1 MLTDVEFVSQ
11 FSTELGRDY
20 GIAKSYVRDVPTQA
34 LLLLR
39 SFTHKL
45 TDLLAE
51 SQSVKFDSPNLYDR
65 IETLNSRRVID
76 VRVTRALHR
85 LRGDGN
91 RGAHPEK
98 YHLTSD
104 QLLELS
110 EKSVEK
116 LLKLVES
123 LFKQVTGKPLPKYQF
138 EAFDS
143 FAGRDLCYRAVM
155 NGDAEAQY
163 LVGMSLKTR
172 ALMQQEQEQALQAI
186 SGDEIAEESA
196 SIDTLSKAQ
205 YWFEQAADR
214 DMNAMHEHGV
224 AMIHGY
230 TGKPDLLRGEHAI
243 ATAAQAGIANAMA
256 LLGYFY
262 LVGSETVSVDLS
274 QAEHYLQK
282 AADLEQSEAM
292 ANLGVLFY
300 QQGNL
305 VKANYFI
312 SQAAK
317 AGFPHAQYHLAL
329 MFANG
334 EGVDRDLLASEH
346 WMKEAAEQ
354 GQLDAMLARAQ
365 SILNDDT
372 ASQAEQLLA
381 ESYLREVIKYGH
393 SVPAMIELS
402 IVLADGMLGKI
413 DVVGSAALLT
423 LAKQRA
429 NSDELE
435 VIEPLWISLQQQVE
449 NVLSMS
455 SNTDELVTLKRA
467 QELLSDDHF

>member
-20 GIAKSYVRDVPTQA
+20 GVAKSYVRDVPTQA

-51 SQSVKFDSPNLYDR
+51 SQGVEFDSPNLYDR
-65 IETLNSRRVID
+65 IETLNSKRVID
-76 VRVTRALHR
+76 VRITRALHR

-98 YHLTSD
+98 YHLTSE
-104 QLLELS
+104 QLLQLS
-110 EKSVEK
+110 EKSIK
-116 LLKLVES
+116 NLLKLIES
-123 LFKQVTGKPLPKYQF
+123 LFKQVTRKSLPKYKF

-143 FAGRDLCYRAVM
+143 FAGRDLCYRAIM
-155 NGDAEAQY
+155 DDDAEAQY

-172 ALMQQEQEQALQAI
+172 ALMQQEQEQALEATSADTNSQ
-186 SGDEIAEESA
+186 ESA
-196 SIDTLSKAQ
+196 ATETLVKAQ
-205 YWFEQAADR
+205 YWFEQAAER

-224 AMIHGY
+224 ALIHGY
-230 TGKPDLLRGEHAI
+230 NGEPDLVSGEHAV
-243 ATAAQAGIANAMA
+243 AKAAEAGVANAMA

-262 LVGSETVSVDLS
+262 QVGSETVAVDLS
-274 QAEHYLQK
+274 KAEFYLQK

-305 VKANYFI
+305 LQANDFI

-329 MFANG
+329 MLANG
-334 EGVDRDLLASEH
+334 EGADIDLPVSGR

-354 GQLDAMLARAQ
+354 GQLDAMFSRAQ
-365 SILNDDT
+365 AMLNDDSAT
-372 ASQAEQLLA
+372 KEDLQQA

-402 IVLADGMLGKI
+402 IALADGMLGKI
-413 DVVGSAALLT
+413 DVVGSAALLK
-423 LAKQRA
+423 LAKERA
-429 NSDELE
+429 NTEELA
-435 VIEPLWISLQQQVE
+435 VINPLWDSLLQQIE

-455 SNTDELVTLKRA
+455 TQADELAALEKA
-467 QELLSDDHF
+467 QELLSG